1 MTGTLGRIGS
11 PAVLWA
17 GVVAPLLFTGV
28 HVVEGAT
35 RPRYDPCRHQ
45 VSRLS
50 LGPGGWVQ
58 LATFLATGTFL
69 TPHGTAAHGGPAVR
83 WPAPGSSSA
92 LRDDE

>member
-45 VSRLS
+45 VSLLS

-58 LATFLATGTFL
+58 VATFLVTGILL
-69 TPHGTAAHGGPAVR
+69 TPHRDGCPRRAGGSMAGAGFVLG
-83 WPAPGSSSA
+83 AS
-92 LRDDE
+92 